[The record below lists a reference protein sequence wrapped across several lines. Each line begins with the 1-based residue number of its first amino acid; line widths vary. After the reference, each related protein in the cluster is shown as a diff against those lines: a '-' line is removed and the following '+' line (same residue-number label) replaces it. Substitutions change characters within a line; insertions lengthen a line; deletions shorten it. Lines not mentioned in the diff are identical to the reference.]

1 MLHDLINWLQLVV
14 YMLVKLK
21 EHVLVGGNLGLADA
35 WVGTAHAGVIGSV
48 TEAAKVGGLS
58 FTDHLFLGIAHTRL
72 TRELYEFL
80 ARPFLERVLGWKKP
94 PVPKPA

>member
-1 MLHDLINWLQLVV
+1 MILVV
-14 YMLVKLK
+14 TERAASAPAATLV
-21 EHVLVGGNLGLADA
+21 EPPRLGLADA